1 MSKVEKAYDT
11 RVSKVANAIA
21 KKITHLV
28 APVTDEQVLDVL
40 REHACSK
47 RVLSDAFTVLDK
59 DYRLLCHHET
69 WHPRLRRLRNNTELG
84 QQMFALFQ

>member
-1 MSKVEKAYDT
+1 MSKAEKAYDT

-40 REHACSK
+40 REH
-47 RVLSDAFTVLDK
+47 
-59 DYRLLCHHET
+59 E
-69 WHPRLRRLRNNTELG
+69 W
-84 QQMFALFQ
+84 Q